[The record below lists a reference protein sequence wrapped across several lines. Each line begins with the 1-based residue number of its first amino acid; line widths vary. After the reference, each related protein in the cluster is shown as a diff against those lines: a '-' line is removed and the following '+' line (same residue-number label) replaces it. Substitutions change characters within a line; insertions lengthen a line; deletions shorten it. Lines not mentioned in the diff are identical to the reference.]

1 MTVMTRFTKIF
12 LLSVLCMGWVSTGQ
26 AQQNAQA
33 TFDEANEYLESG
45 NYQQAISLYKNLE
58 TQNTVSGALF
68 LNMGISYQRID
79 SLGVSKYYFLKA
91 KKFDETES
99 RAEEALEYI
108 ESQFSRQSAVLP
120 KLPWDI
126 ATNWMQENIG
136 DKTLLFAGILLLNI
150 GVLLFVAHWFLRW
163 YPNIL
168 RIAGLSTIAVS
179 IIVVAAS
186 FYTQYV
192 DNRYSS
198 AVMVTDQISV
208 LEQPTEEAP
217 VVSRAYEGYTFIVDH
232 YQSEEQPEWSH
243 VRMSN
248 GLYGWIPNSEILI
261 L

>member
-1 MTVMTRFTKIF
+1 MINRLIKIF
-12 LLSVLCMGWVSTGQ
+12 LLTVLLLGWASVVQ
-26 AQQNAQA
+26 AQQSAQA

-45 NYQQAISLYKNLE
+45 DYQQAISLYKNLE
-58 TQNTVSGALF
+58 AQNTVSGALY

-91 KKFDETES
+91 SKFDETES
-99 RAEEALEYI
+99 SAREALEYI
-108 ESQFSRQSAVLP
+108 ESQFSRQSAILP
-120 KLPWDI
+120 QLPWDI

-136 DKTLLFAGILLLNI
+136 DKTLLFIGILLLNI
-150 GVLLFVAHWFLRW
+150 GVLLFVAHWFLQW
-163 YPNIL
+163 HPNIL
-168 RIAGLSTIAVS
+168 RVAGLSAVALS
-179 IIVVAAS
+179 VLVIAAS

-208 LEQPTEEAP
+208 LEQPAEESP
-217 VVSRAYEGYTFIVDH
+217 VVSRAYEGYTFTVDH
-232 YQSEEQPEWSH
+232 YQSQDQPEWSY